1 MEKDK
6 ETGFIPRIL
15 KQLASLKLT
24 VVCLLFLVVLVFW
37 GTVYQADHG
46 LYQAQQKFFYSWFF
60 LAFGFLPVPGTVLVL
75 FTLTIN
81 LVASVFFRIGFRLS
95 NIGNFITHTGLIIL
109 FIGGGLT
116 FFFSVESTLGMFEG
130 EINNKSFSRNLWE
143 VAVWEQTDGKDLTYA
158 IDAKGL
164 SPEKKIPFGD
174 IGIDISIIDNFV
186 NSTPVFNKTGEDNL
200 FTNSSGIQSLNKVKP
215 ALEGGDN
222 IAGITFFVNKKKS
235 PDNKLILYGK
245 DRNPT
250 QVLIDGRKVNFQMRK
265 KQYIL
270 PITVRLKDVAA
281 KRYPNSQIV
290 KSYESLVEI
299 KDKQGMVR
307 DVKISM
313 NKPLRYDDLTFF
325 QSGYGEQNNRE
336 YSVFS
341 VVKNSGRLLP
351 YVSSLFIFIGLIIH
365 FFMMLYR
372 RRKNQIGGE
381 K

>member
-6 ETGFIPRIL
+6 ETGIIPKIL
-15 KQLASLKLT
+15 KQAASLKLT
-24 VVCLLFLVVLVFW
+24 VICLLFLVVLVFW
-37 GTVYQADHG
+37 GTVYQADNG

-60 LAFGFLPVPGTVLVL
+60 LAFGFIPIPGTVLII

-81 LVASVFFRIGFRLS
+81 LIASVFFRIGFRLS

-109 FIGGGLT
+109 FLGGGLT
-116 FFFSVESTLGMFEG
+116 FFFSVESSLGMMEG
-130 EINNKSFSRNLWE
+130 EINNKSYSRNLWE
-143 VAVWEQTDGKDLTYA
+143 LALWEQTDGKDLTYA

-164 SPEKKIPFGD
+164 SPEKKISFDD
-174 IGIDISIIDNFV
+174 IGIDISIIDNFS
-186 NSTPVFNKTGEDNL
+186 NSTPVSNKTGEDNL
-200 FTNSSGIQSLNKVKP
+200 FSNSSGIQNLRRVKP
-215 ALEGGDN
+215 ALEGGEN
-222 IAGITFFVNKKKS
+222 VAGITFVVNEKKS
-235 PDNKLILYGK
+235 TEIKLLLFGK

-250 QVLIDGRKVNFQMRK
+250 QVLIDGKKVSFQIRK

-270 PITVRLKDVAA
+270 PITIRLKDVAA
-281 KRYPNSQIV
+281 KRYPNSQII

-299 KDKQGMVR
+299 KDKEGMVR

-365 FFMMLYR
+365 FIMMLYR
-372 RRKNQIGGE
+372 RRNNQTGGG